1 MYSSWQPGQ
10 RREAAPTSAG
20 ASDAVT
26 RLIKCIGERTGFALP
41 VHAHMLWHVCGYAL
55 APGESRIGSATSPS
69 STPTPRGAKTKFK
82 LRVNLELAAGAA
94 RARASERQ
102 IASVPSPYTR
112 LSGLGG

>member
-10 RREAAPTSAG
+10 RREAAPREAAAAALGGTESFTTS
-20 ASDAVT
+20 SDAVT

-41 VHAHMLWHVCGYAL
+41 VHAHMLRHGCGYAL

-82 LRVNLELAAGAA
+82 VRVNLELAAAFSLFVWPVCDA
-94 RARASERQ
+94 L
-102 IASVPSPYTR
+102 Y
-112 LSGLGG
+112 